1 MENSTILQIRS
12 MLRHGLAGMV
22 KFIVPGLALAIISL
36 VVLKPGVRRDL
47 ALRIS
52 IVLPFIGFLW
62 GLRVYE
68 YSSRFSHWKKYLI
81 GKATLE
87 QAFISIANKKIWIY
101 MIIAAYFCGI
111 VIGAIFFFLVLF
123 KQKMLGGFHVTSFS
137 FITFMFWI
145 PACAVLLLFGANLF
159 GPKPDDEE
167 ELALEVVKIL
177 NKSPR
182 ISPMEVASP
191 SAIERFVAG
200 ATTEKGLDV
209 KPYLWILSHIR
220 PPQAMAVFRSSLKNS
235 DAAVRQIAVTY
246 LSRTGGGDALQL
258 LQEHLRDESDPEV
271 RQLTE
276 NSLSKLAEGEN
287 D

>member
-1 MENSTILQIRS
+1 MENSTMHQIRT
-12 MLRHGLAGMV
+12 MLRHGFAGMV
-22 KFIVPGLALAIISL
+22 KLIVPGLALAIISL
-36 VVLKPGVRRDL
+36 AGLKPGSRRDL

-52 IVLPFIGFLW
+52 IALPFVGFLW

-81 GKATLE
+81 GKATLA
-87 QAFISIANKKIWIY
+87 QAFTSIANKKIWIY

-111 VIGAIFFFLVLF
+111 VIGAVFYFLVLF
-123 KQKMLGGFHVTSFS
+123 KQKVFGGFHVTSFS

-167 ELALEVVKIL
+167 EIALEVVKIL

-191 SAIERFVAG
+191 SAIERFVNGVTA
-200 ATTEKGLDV
+200 EKGLDV

-220 PPQAMAVFRSSLKNS
+220 PPQTMTVFMSSLKNS
-235 DAAVRQIAVTY
+235 DAPVRQIAVTY
-246 LSRTGGGDALQL
+246 LSRIAGGDALQL
-258 LQEHLRDESDPEV
+258 LQEHLPDETDMEIRKLIEDSIAKMSG
-271 RQLTE
+271 RQ
-276 NSLSKLAEGEN
+276 N